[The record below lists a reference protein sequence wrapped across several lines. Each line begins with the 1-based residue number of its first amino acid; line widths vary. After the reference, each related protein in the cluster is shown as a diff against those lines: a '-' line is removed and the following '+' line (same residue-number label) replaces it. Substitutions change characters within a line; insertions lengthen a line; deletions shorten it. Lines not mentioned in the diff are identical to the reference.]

1 MEKVNARSKSYFET
15 NGDGYITNIV
25 EKRIIGSKFLRRG
38 IFIRSAGQYL
48 KYYDTIS
55 ENSEIYVSHI
65 IYSMILD
72 NIGFSH
78 SEVEDYI
85 DWGTVK
91 EWRAYTNLYSTLFVD
106 LDGTLVHNS
115 SQYGKPGWGQ
125 TDGIRPNIEAINH
138 LYDSGKVDIIVTTS
152 RKEHFRE
159 ATIEQL
165 KRVGLKYHKIIFAL
179 PHAKRIVIN
188 DYSPSNPFKSCD
200 AINIKRNSNDLKE
213 MLEDSIGRHLD
224 IAVSTDT

>member
-1 MEKVNARSKSYFET
+1 
-15 NGDGYITNIV
+15 
-25 EKRIIGSKFLRRG
+25 
-38 IFIRSAGQYL
+38 
-48 KYYDTIS
+48 
-55 ENSEIYVSHI
+55 
-65 IYSMILD
+65 MILD

-78 SEVEDYI
+78 SDVDDYI

-91 EWRAYTNLYSTLFVD
+91 EWRDYTNLYSTLFVD
-106 LDGTLVHNS
+106 LDGTLVYNS
-115 SQYGKPGWGQ
+115 SQYGQPGWGQ
-125 TDGIRPNIEAINH
+125 TDGIRSNIEAINH
-138 LYDSGKVDIIVTTS
+138 LYESGKVDIIVTTS
-152 RKEHFRE
+152 RKESFRE

-165 KRVGLKYHKIIFAL
+165 GRVGLKYHKIIFAL

-224 IAVSTDT
+224 IAVSTES